1 MRLKD
6 MRGFLRTFGYLLL
19 VLLCGGCFLYVITLL
34 MLSMDGYSYEQ
45 NNAFTNWSF
54 SISVPVVFVSMIYL
68 IISFMGASVRA
79 DTKSIKSKHTKDVGA
94 MSKSKIIMRF
104 VCCALFEMLCIDNVW
119 LITKFMLVG
128 KGQDVVVFVIFIGFM
143 VYLILRLLH
152 RLFEDLLMYKSLRD
166 NQI

>member
-34 MLSMDGYSYEQ
+34 TLSMDGYSYEQ
-45 NNAFTNWSF
+45 NNAFTNLSF

-79 DTKSIKSKHTKDVGA
+79 DTKSINLASA
-94 MSKSKIIMRF
+94 
-104 VCCALFEMLCIDNVW
+104 
-119 LITKFMLVG
+119 
-128 KGQDVVVFVIFIGFM
+128 
-143 VYLILRLLH
+143 
-152 RLFEDLLMYKSLRD
+152 
-166 NQI
+166 